1 MISPPSPPDAV
12 PVPIDIE
19 PDAPSDV
26 VPVLNISSPL
36 TPLPPAFNVRIN
48 ILPLDLS
55 VPYPDCNEIVPPVL
69 DADIPAYTFINPP
82 SPVVSPYESPAI
94 TSIVPPSASP
104 LVVPA

>member
-1 MISPPSPPDAV
+1 MLPLSPPVAAPVSMFTPPDA
-12 PVPIDIE
+12 
-19 PDAPSDV
+19 PDDE
-26 VPVLNISSPL
+26 VPVLNKSSPL
-36 TPLPPAFNVRIN
+36 TPLLPAFNVRIN

-82 SPVVSPYESPAI
+82 SPVLPPESPAI
-94 TSIVPPSASP
+94 TSIIPPSAPP